1 MPQYYSDDDDTLD
14 HRRPSGNT
22 SSIGIGIGSG
32 SGHKLTQDK
41 SHIELTPLGRD
52 NNNNA
57 IESKPFVHGKNGT
70 SYDDDNDN
78 YNYND
83 NYNEDEYDDEY
94 DDSDDGS
101 GSKSSGIC
109 VDDDGHGGPPPG
121 SATNNQVVINIIIS
135 FVGAG
140 LLGVPDAF
148 QQAGWVLG
156 AITLMTVSGLN
167 LYAMLLLPQ
176 VKRSLQAQG
185 HEDICGYGD
194 LGRCIM
200 GPTGERFVQCCLGIS
215 QAGFATAYLI
225 FIAAN
230 LWSIANVPR
239 GLVCLC
245 CIPGLA
251 ALVQFREMKSLAP
264 FSLLANGANACALM
278 AVLFQDYESYT
289 PHNDTIHR
297 VKWEGFVYVIAI
309 TIYSMEGVG
318 MILSLQSSC
327 KQPSRFPLL
336 LRTVIT
342 CISAFMA
349 FFGAAG
355 YWAFGNQTEAPITLN
370 LAGHWSSTFVKLA
383 LCLGLYLTYPIMMFP
398 IWAISE
404 RLYPILGESDK
415 YRVSFRCGLVCISAF
430 VGYAV
435 PDFGKFLSLVGS
447 SICTILGFILPCYFH
462 IKTRSNVAVWQ
473 YSLNVFLMVG
483 GGIFGILGT
492 YQSFVAM
499 FEGEESLEEGQV

>member
-1 MPQYYSDDDDTLD
+1 MPQYSDDDDTLD
-14 HRRPSGNT
+14 HRRT
-22 SSIGIGIGSG
+22 SVHSG
-32 SGHKLTQDK
+32 SSGASTGKLTQDK
-41 SHIELTPLGRD
+41 SIELTTLGPD
-52 NNNNA
+52 A
-57 IESKPFVHGKNGT
+57 VELKPFVHDG
-70 SYDDDNDN
+70 DD
-78 YNYND
+78 YNVDEYN
-83 NYNEDEYDDEY
+83 DEYD
-94 DDSDDGS
+94 SDGD
-101 GSKSSGIC
+101 GSKSIF
-109 VDDDGHGGPPPG
+109 VDDGHGGPPPG
-121 SATNNQVVINIIIS
+121 SASNSQVVVNICIS

-156 AITLMTVSGLN
+156 SITLVAVAGLN

-185 HEDICGYGD
+185 YDDICGYGD

-200 GPTGERFVQCCLGIS
+200 GPKGERFVQFCLGIS
-215 QAGFATAYLI
+215 QAGFGTAYLI
-225 FIAAN
+225 FISAN
-230 LWSIANVPR
+230 LWSIAKVPR
-239 GLVCLC
+239 ALVCGLC
-245 CIPGLA
+245 VPGLA
-251 ALVQFREMKSLAP
+251 GLVQFREMKSLAP
-264 FSLLANGANACALM
+264 FSLLANGANACALL

-289 PHNDTIHR
+289 PHNDTIHQ
-297 VKWEGFVYVIAI
+297 VKWDGFLYVIAI

-318 MILSLQSSC
+318 LILSLQSSC
-327 KQPSRFPLL
+327 KQPSQFPLL
-336 LRTVIT
+336 LRSVIT
-342 CISAFMA
+342 CISGFMA

-355 YWAFGNQTEAPITLN
+355 YWAFGNQTQAPITLN

-404 RLYPILGESDK
+404 RLYPILGESAK
-415 YRVSFRCGLVCISAF
+415 YRVSFRCGLVCVSAF

-462 IKTRSNVAVWQ
+462 IKTHTNVAVWQ
-473 YSLNVFLMVG
+473 YILNVFLMVG

-499 FEGEESLEEGQV
+499 FEGEEALEEGEV